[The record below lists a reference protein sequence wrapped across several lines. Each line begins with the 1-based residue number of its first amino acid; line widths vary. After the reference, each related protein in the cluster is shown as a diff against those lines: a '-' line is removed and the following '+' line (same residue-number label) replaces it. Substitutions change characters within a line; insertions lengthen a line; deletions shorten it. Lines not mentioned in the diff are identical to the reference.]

1 MEKSIELEKLSLT
14 YDHYFKK
21 YKLVIYDK
29 FGHYIDET
37 ELTREDL
44 NDLYSELGKFI
55 GK

>member
-29 FGHYIDET
+29 FGHYIDK
-37 ELTREDL
+37 R
-44 NDLYSELGKFI
+44 GFKRFI
-55 GK
+55 F